1 MHQTPPE
8 MLHCDGPM
16 HWSHAL
22 QHVGSAP
29 SAVLVHLPT
38 VTAVMM
44 GDTNRERRTLLVTEK
59 HCWHPD
65 KLLLRLWPS
74 TLRRSEAAEG
84 ALQRHT
90 VPRPCPC
97 SSSPQQSSSHHCPD
111 HPSSP
116 QRGTAMTALPAQLRC
131 PQTTPWPTQ
140 TSVHAPTSPRR
151 EHPPSQGVLGWTA
164 DRFPTVRGCG
174 EKMVAWGHAVA
185 VLSTVNL
192 SRPLAMGCQAQQR
205 AGPWEPQGQYLPTHV
220 DGEPDGNDRHSNAS
234 DDGDHHRCPQHH
246 AQLPQDLPGS

>member
-16 HWSHAL
+16 HWPHAL

-111 HPSSP
+111 HHSLSPERDSHDSTASTTQVSSDN
-116 QRGTAMTALPAQLRC
+116 TLAHTDLCSC
-131 PQTTPWPTQ
+131 P
-140 TSVHAPTSPRR
+140 H
-151 EHPPSQGVLGWTA
+151 
-164 DRFPTVRGCG
+164 
-174 EKMVAWGHAVA
+174 
-185 VLSTVNL
+185 
-192 SRPLAMGCQAQQR
+192 
-205 AGPWEPQGQYLPTHV
+205 LPT
-220 DGEPDGNDRHSNAS
+220 
-234 DDGDHHRCPQHH
+234 
-246 AQLPQDLPGS
+246 